1 MITNENILKQ
11 YKLNKLLEIL
21 KKKSTN
27 RNGKKKKTNLK
38 KKLIKPQM
46 GWYDQ

>member
-27 RNGKKKKTNLK
+27 RNGKKKLIK
-38 KKLIKPQM
+38 KIIIIKPQM
-46 GWYDQ
+46 G